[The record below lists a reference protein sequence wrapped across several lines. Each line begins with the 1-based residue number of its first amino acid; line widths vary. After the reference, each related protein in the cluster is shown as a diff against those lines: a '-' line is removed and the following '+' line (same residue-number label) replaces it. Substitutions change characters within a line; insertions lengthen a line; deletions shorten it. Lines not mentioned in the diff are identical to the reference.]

1 MKRLLALLIAL
12 ACGAAV
18 AQSVSFSGHMGD
30 KALLVIDGVPRTLA
44 VGASQSGVRLV
55 SVNAGS
61 AAIEVAGKQ
70 QTLGLG
76 GSPVSLAGTNSAG
89 GGTQIVLSAADGG
102 HFVTGGSINGKAV
115 QFMVD
120 TGATTIALSASEA
133 DRIGLKYKDGEHL
146 TGNTANGTVNGYRT
160 SLAVVRVG
168 DVQVYNVEAA
178 VLPMPMPHVL
188 LGNSFLNRFQ
198 MKRDNE
204 RMTLDKKP

>member
-1 MKRLLALLIAL
+1 MRRLLAAL
-12 ACGAAV
+12 FVFACGAAS
-18 AQSVSFSGHMGD
+18 AQSVSFSGHMGYR
-30 KALLVIDGVPRTLA
+30 ALLVIDGVPRSLSVGSA
-44 VGASQSGVRLV
+44 VAGVQLI
-55 SVNAGS
+55 SVNPSEAV
-61 AAIEVAGKQ
+61 IDIAGKR
-70 QTLGLG
+70 QTLLLG
-76 GSPVSLAGTNSAG
+76 GAPVSLAGANSAG

-120 TGATTIALSASEA
+120 TGATTIAISAAEA

-146 TGNTANGTVNGYRT
+146 TGTTANGTVNGYRT
-160 SLAVVRVG
+160 SLGVVRVG

>member
-1 MKRLLALLIAL
+1 MKRLLALLIL
-12 ACGAAV
+12 FACGAAA
-18 AQSVSFSGHMGD
+18 AQSVSFSGHMGYR
-30 KALLVIDGVPRTLA
+30 ALLVIDGVPRSLSVGSA
-44 VGASQSGVRLV
+44 VAGVQLI
-55 SVNAGS
+55 SVNPSEAV
-61 AAIEVAGKQ
+61 IDIAGKR
-70 QTLGLG
+70 QTLVLG
-76 GSPVSLAGTNSAG
+76 GAPVSLAGTNSAG

-120 TGATTIALSASEA
+120 TGATTIAISAVEA
-133 DRIGLKYKDGEHL
+133 DRIGLKYKDGERL

>member
-1 MKRLLALLIAL
+1 MKRSLAAL
-12 ACGAAV
+12 FVFACGAV
-18 AQSVSFSGHMGD
+18 SAQSVSFSGHMGYR
-30 KALLVIDGVPRTLA
+30 ALLVIDGVPRSLSVGSA
-44 VGASQSGVRLV
+44 VAGVQLI
-55 SVNAGS
+55 SVNPSEAV
-61 AAIEVAGKQ
+61 IDIAGKR
-70 QTLGLG
+70 QTLLLG
-76 GSPVSLAGTNSAG
+76 GAPVSLAGANSAG

-120 TGATTIALSASEA
+120 TGATTIAISAAEA

-160 SLAVVRVG
+160 SLGVVRVG

>member
-1 MKRLLALLIAL
+1 MKRWLAAL
-12 ACGAAV
+12 FVFACGAV
-18 AQSVSFSGHMGD
+18 SAQSVSFSGHMGYR
-30 KALLVIDGVPRTLA
+30 ALLVIDGVPRSLSVGSA
-44 VGASQSGVRLV
+44 VAGVQLI
-55 SVNAGS
+55 SVNPSEAV
-61 AAIEVAGKQ
+61 IDIAGKR
-70 QTLGLG
+70 QTLLLG
-76 GSPVSLAGTNSAG
+76 GAPVSLAGANSAG

-102 HFVTGGSINGKAV
+102 HFITAGSINGKAV

-120 TGATTIALSASEA
+120 TGATTIALSAAEA
-133 DRIGLKYKDGEHL
+133 DRIGLKYKNGEHL
-146 TGNTANGTVNGYRT
+146 TGNTANGSVTGNRT
-160 SLAVVRVG
+160 SLSVVRVG

>member
-1 MKRLLALLIAL
+1 MKRWLAAL
-12 ACGAAV
+12 FVFACGAV
-18 AQSVSFSGHMGD
+18 SAQSVSFSGHMGYR
-30 KALLVIDGVPRTLA
+30 ALLVIDGVPRSLSVGSA
-44 VGASQSGVRLV
+44 VAGVQLI
-55 SVNAGS
+55 SVNPSEAV
-61 AAIEVAGKQ
+61 IDIAGKR
-70 QTLGLG
+70 QTLLLG
-76 GSPVSLAGTNSAG
+76 GAPVSLAGANSAG

-102 HFVTGGSINGKAV
+102 HFVTAGSINGKAV

-120 TGATTIALSASEA
+120 TGATTIAISAVEA

-160 SLAVVRVG
+160 SLGVVRVG

>member
-1 MKRLLALLIAL
+1 MGWLLALLVAL
-12 ACGAAV
+12 ACGAAA
-18 AQSVSFSGHMGD
+18 AQSVSFSGHMGYR
-30 KALLVIDGVPRTLA
+30 ALLVIDGVPRSLSVGSAVAGVQLISVNPSEAVIDIAGKRQTLA
-44 VGASQSGVRLV
+44 
-55 SVNAGS
+55 
-61 AAIEVAGKQ
+61 
-70 QTLGLG
+70 LG
-76 GSPVSLAGTNSAG
+76 GSPVSLATTHSAG
-89 GGTQIVLSAADGG
+89 SGTQIVLPVADGG
-102 HFVTGGSINGKAV
+102 HFVTAGSINGKAV

-120 TGATTIALSASEA
+120 TGATTIALSAVEA
-133 DRIGLKYKDGEHL
+133 DRIGLKYKDGERL

-160 SLAVVRVG
+160 SLGVVRVG

>member
-1 MKRLLALLIAL
+1 MQRLLAALWVL
-12 ACGAAV
+12 ACGV
-18 AQSVSFSGHMGD
+18 ACSQSVSFSGHMGD
-30 KALLVIDGVPRTLA
+30 KALLVIDGAPRTLA
-44 VGASQSGVRLV
+44 VGASVSGVRLV
-55 SVNAGS
+55 SVNAA
-61 AAIEVAGKQ
+61 AAIIEVGGKP

-76 GSPVSLAGTNSAG
+76 GSPVNLAGANSAG

-102 HFVTGGSINGKAV
+102 HFITAGSINGKAV

-120 TGATTIALSASEA
+120 TGATTIALSAAEA
-133 DRIGLKYKDGEHL
+133 DRIGLKYKNGEHL
-146 TGNTANGTVNGYRT
+146 TGNTANGSVTGNRT
-160 SLAVVRVG
+160 SLSVVRVG

>member
-1 MKRLLALLIAL
+1 MKRLLAALFVL
-12 ACGAAV
+12 ACGTAC

-30 KALLVIDGVPRTLA
+30 KALLVIDGAPRTLA

-55 SVNAGS
+55 SVTAS
-61 AAIEVAGKQ
+61 AAVIEVGGKQ

-76 GSPVSLAGTNSAG
+76 GSPVSLAGSNSAG
-89 GGTQIVLSAADGG
+89 GGTQIVLSAGDGG
-102 HFVTGGSINGKAV
+102 HFVTSGSINGKAV

-120 TGATTIALSASEA
+120 TGATTIALSAAEA

-146 TGNTANGTVNGYRT
+146 TGSTANGTVTGYRT
-160 SLAVVRVG
+160 SLGVVRVG
-168 DVQVYNVEAA
+168 DVQVYNVDAA